1 MRIVGQRWKNEKIE
15 KTEMR
20 DRDFGQRPGG
30 KSRKEDG
37 KRDKKDKRENIR
49 RIITATALLGLYI
62 LLCTACGLMQDEKI
76 KLRDLDFTV
85 LSEEKIPEELKTV
98 IAEKGAAPFELTY
111 SDNQN
116 LYISIGYGEQK
127 SGGYSIAVDALYL
140 TDDAIHVSTSL
151 LGPDITGQ
159 KENVGKPSTP
169 YIVLKTE
176 LLDKT
181 VIYE

>member
-1 MRIVGQRWKNEKIE
+1 MKIKRKRWKNVAAA
-15 KTEMR
+15 M
-20 DRDFGQRPGG
+20 
-30 KSRKEDG
+30 
-37 KRDKKDKRENIR
+37 
-49 RIITATALLGLYI
+49 L
-62 LLCTACGLMQDEKI
+62 LLCVVLTGCGMSGERNI

-98 IAEKGAAPFELTY
+98 IAEKGSEPFRLTY

-127 SGGYSIAVDALYL
+127 TGGYGIAVDELYL
-140 TDDAIHVSTSL
+140 TDDAVHVSTSL

-159 KENVGKPSTP
+159 KSGAGKPTTP
-169 YIVLKTE
+169 YIVIKTE

-181 VIYE
+181 VIYN

>member
-1 MRIVGQRWKNEKIE
+1 MKIKRRRWKNVAAA
-15 KTEMR
+15 M
-20 DRDFGQRPGG
+20 
-30 KSRKEDG
+30 
-37 KRDKKDKRENIR
+37 
-49 RIITATALLGLYI
+49 L
-62 LLCTACGLMQDEKI
+62 LLCVVLTGCGMSGERNI

-98 IAEKGAAPFELTY
+98 IAEKGSEPFRLTY

-127 SGGYSIAVDALYL
+127 TGGYSIAVDELYL
-140 TDDAIHVSTSL
+140 TDDAVHVSTSL

-159 KENVGKPSTP
+159 KSGAGKPTTP
-169 YIVLKTE
+169 YIVIKTE

-181 VIYE
+181 VIYD

>member
-1 MRIVGQRWKNEKIE
+1 MRIVGQRWKNETI
-15 KTEMR
+15 EMR
-20 DRDFGQRPGG
+20 DHDFVQMSEGNP
-30 KSRKEDG
+30 RKKDG
-37 KRDKKDKRENIR
+37 KRDKKCKTKVL
-49 RIITATALLGLYI
+49 TATAILSVYLL
-62 LLCTACGLMQDEKI
+62 LLTACGLMQDEKI

-98 IAEKGAAPFELTY
+98 IAEKGTEPFKLTY

-127 SGGYSIAVDALYL
+127 TGGYSIAVDALYL
-140 TDDAIHVSTSL
+140 TDDAIYVSTSL

-159 KENVGKPSTP
+159 KENTGKTSVP

-176 LLDKT
+176 MLDKT

>member
-1 MRIVGQRWKNEKIE
+1 MQIKRKRWKNVAAA
-15 KTEMR
+15 M
-20 DRDFGQRPGG
+20 
-30 KSRKEDG
+30 
-37 KRDKKDKRENIR
+37 
-49 RIITATALLGLYI
+49 L
-62 LLCTACGLMQDEKI
+62 LLCVVLTGCGMSGERNI

-98 IAEKGAAPFELTY
+98 IAEKGSEPFRLTY

-127 SGGYSIAVDALYL
+127 TGGYSIAVDELYL
-140 TDDAIHVSTSL
+140 TDDAVHVSTSL

-159 KENVGKPSTP
+159 KSGAGKPTTP
-169 YIVLKTE
+169 YIVIKTE

-181 VIYE
+181 VIYN

>member
-1 MRIVGQRWKNEKIE
+1 MKIKRKRWKNVAAA
-15 KTEMR
+15 M
-20 DRDFGQRPGG
+20 
-30 KSRKEDG
+30 
-37 KRDKKDKRENIR
+37 
-49 RIITATALLGLYI
+49 LLMCVVLTG
-62 LLCTACGLMQDEKI
+62 CGMSGERNI

-98 IAEKGAAPFELTY
+98 IAEKGSEPFRLTY

-127 SGGYSIAVDALYL
+127 TGGYSIAVDELYL
-140 TDDAIHVSTSL
+140 TDDAVHVSTSL

-159 KENVGKPSTP
+159 KSGAGKPTTP
-169 YIVLKTE
+169 YIVIKTE

-181 VIYE
+181 VIYN

>member
-1 MRIVGQRWKNEKIE
+1 MKIKRKRWKNVVAA
-15 KTEMR
+15 M
-20 DRDFGQRPGG
+20 
-30 KSRKEDG
+30 
-37 KRDKKDKRENIR
+37 
-49 RIITATALLGLYI
+49 L
-62 LLCTACGLMQDEKI
+62 LLCVVLTGCGMSWGGNI

-98 IAEKGAAPFELTY
+98 IAEKGSEPFRLTY

-127 SGGYSIAVDALYL
+127 TGGYSIAVDELYL
-140 TDDAIHVSTSL
+140 TDDAVHVSTSL

-159 KENVGKPSTP
+159 KSGAGKPTTP
-169 YIVLKTE
+169 YIVIKTE

-181 VIYE
+181 VIYD

>member
-1 MRIVGQRWKNEKIE
+1 MKTAGRQWKNEKTE

-20 DRDFGQRPGG
+20 DWDLMQISGR
-30 KSRKEDG
+30 KLRKEDSRRG
-37 KRDKKDKRENIR
+37 KKDKANIR
-49 RIITATALLGLYI
+49 RILTAAALLGLYI
-62 LLCTACGLMQDEKI
+62 LLCTGCGLMQDEKI

-98 IAEKGAAPFELTY
+98 IAEKGTEPFKLTY

-127 SGGYSIAVDALYL
+127 TGGYSIAVDALYL
-140 TDDAIHVSTSL
+140 TDDAIYVITSL

-159 KENVGKPSTP
+159 KENTGKPSVP

-176 LLDKT
+176 MLDKT

>member
-1 MRIVGQRWKNEKIE
+1 MKIKRKQWKNVAAA
-15 KTEMR
+15 M
-20 DRDFGQRPGG
+20 
-30 KSRKEDG
+30 
-37 KRDKKDKRENIR
+37 
-49 RIITATALLGLYI
+49 L
-62 LLCTACGLMQDEKI
+62 LLCVVLTGCRMSGEGNI

-98 IAEKGAAPFELTY
+98 IAEKGSEPFRLTY

-127 SGGYSIAVDALYL
+127 TGGYSIAVDTLYL
-140 TDDAIHVSTSL
+140 TEDAIHVSTSL

-159 KENVGKPSTP
+159 KSGEGKPTTP
-169 YIVLKTE
+169 YIVIKTE

-181 VIYE
+181 VIYD

>member
-1 MRIVGQRWKNEKIE
+1 MKIKRKRWKNVAAA
-15 KTEMR
+15 M
-20 DRDFGQRPGG
+20 
-30 KSRKEDG
+30 
-37 KRDKKDKRENIR
+37 
-49 RIITATALLGLYI
+49 L
-62 LLCTACGLMQDEKI
+62 LLCVVLTGCGMSGERNI

-98 IAEKGAAPFELTY
+98 IAEKGSEPFRLTY

-127 SGGYSIAVDALYL
+127 TGGYSIAVDELYL
-140 TDDAIHVSTSL
+140 TDDAVHVSTSL

-159 KENVGKPSTP
+159 KENTGKPSVP

-176 LLDKT
+176 MLDKT

>member
-1 MRIVGQRWKNEKIE
+1 MSGERN
-15 KTEMR
+15 
-20 DRDFGQRPGG
+20 
-30 KSRKEDG
+30 
-37 KRDKKDKRENIR
+37 
-49 RIITATALLGLYI
+49 
-62 LLCTACGLMQDEKI
+62 I

-98 IAEKGAAPFELTY
+98 IAEKGSEPFRLTY

-127 SGGYSIAVDALYL
+127 TGGYSIAVDELYL
-140 TDDAIHVSTSL
+140 TDDAVHVSTSL

-159 KENVGKPSTP
+159 KSGAGKPTTP
-169 YIVLKTE
+169 YIVIKTE

-181 VIYE
+181 VIYD

>member
-1 MRIVGQRWKNEKIE
+1 MKKEGSRWKTGEY
-15 KTEMR
+15 
-20 DRDFGQRPGG
+20 
-30 KSRKEDG
+30 RKESRYIG
-37 KRDKKDKRENIR
+37 
-49 RIITATALLGLYI
+49 I
-62 LLCTACGLMQDEKI
+62 LLAVMLWILSFAGCGFSQNEKI

-85 LSEEKIPEELKTV
+85 LSEGNIPEELKTV
-98 IAEKGAAPFELTY
+98 IAEKGTEPFKLTY
-111 SDNQN
+111 SDNNN

-140 TDDAIHVSTSL
+140 TDDAIHVRTSL

-159 KENVGKPSTP
+159 KEGAGKPSTP

>member
-1 MRIVGQRWKNEKIE
+1 MKIKWRQWK
-15 KTEMR
+15 
-20 DRDFGQRPGG
+20 
-30 KSRKEDG
+30 
-37 KRDKKDKRENIR
+37 
-49 RIITATALLGLYI
+49 IIMTAVLGALLLTG
-62 LLCTACGLMQDEKI
+62 CGLLSKENV

-85 LSEEKIPEELKTV
+85 TE
-98 IAEKGAAPFELTY
+98 PFQLTY

-127 SGGYSIAVDALYL
+127 TGGYSIAVDALYL

-159 KENVGKPSTP
+159 KEGAGKPSTP

-181 VIYE
+181 VLYD

>member
-1 MRIVGQRWKNEKIE
+1 MAAA
-15 KTEMR
+15 M
-20 DRDFGQRPGG
+20 
-30 KSRKEDG
+30 
-37 KRDKKDKRENIR
+37 
-49 RIITATALLGLYI
+49 L
-62 LLCTACGLMQDEKI
+62 LLCVVLTGCGMSGERNI

-98 IAEKGAAPFELTY
+98 IAEKGSEPFRLTY

-127 SGGYSIAVDALYL
+127 TGGYSIAVDELYL
-140 TDDAIHVSTSL
+140 TDDAVHVSTSL

-159 KENVGKPSTP
+159 KSGAGKPTTP
-169 YIVLKTE
+169 YIVIKTE

-181 VIYE
+181 VIYN

>member
-1 MRIVGQRWKNEKIE
+1 MKKEGSRWKTDEY
-15 KTEMR
+15 
-20 DRDFGQRPGG
+20 
-30 KSRKEDG
+30 RKESRYIG
-37 KRDKKDKRENIR
+37 
-49 RIITATALLGLYI
+49 I
-62 LLCTACGLMQDEKI
+62 LLAVMLWILSFAGCGFSQNEKI

-85 LSEEKIPEELKTV
+85 LSEGKIPEELKTV
-98 IAEKGAAPFELTY
+98 IAEKGTEPFKLTY
-111 SDNQN
+111 SDNNN

-159 KENVGKPSTP
+159 KEGAGKPSTP

>member
-1 MRIVGQRWKNEKIE
+1 M
-15 KTEMR
+15 
-20 DRDFGQRPGG
+20 
-30 KSRKEDG
+30 
-37 KRDKKDKRENIR
+37 
-49 RIITATALLGLYI
+49 L
-62 LLCTACGLMQDEKI
+62 LLCVVLTGCGMSGERNI

-98 IAEKGAAPFELTY
+98 IAEKGSEPFRLTY

-127 SGGYSIAVDALYL
+127 TGGYSIAVDALYL
-140 TDDAIHVSTSL
+140 TDDAIYVSTSL

-159 KENVGKPSTP
+159 KSGAGKPTTP
-169 YIVLKTE
+169 YIVIKTE

-181 VIYE
+181 VIYD

>member
-1 MRIVGQRWKNEKIE
+1 M
-15 KTEMR
+15 
-20 DRDFGQRPGG
+20 
-30 KSRKEDG
+30 
-37 KRDKKDKRENIR
+37 
-49 RIITATALLGLYI
+49 L
-62 LLCTACGLMQDEKI
+62 LLCVVLTGCGMSGERNI

-98 IAEKGAAPFELTY
+98 IAEKGSEPFRLTY

-127 SGGYSIAVDALYL
+127 TGGYSIAVDELYL
-140 TDDAIHVSTSL
+140 TDDAVHVSTSL

-159 KENVGKPSTP
+159 KSGAGKPTTP
-169 YIVLKTE
+169 YIVIKTE

-181 VIYE
+181 VIYDCPLI

>member
-1 MRIVGQRWKNEKIE
+1 MKIVGQQWKNEKTGMKE
-15 KTEMR
+15 Y
-20 DRDFGQRPGG
+20 DFVQIPGENPS
-30 KSRKEDG
+30 KKDG
-37 KRDKKDKRENIR
+37 KRDKKGKRENIR
-49 RIITATALLGLYI
+49 RILTAAAFFGLYI

-76 KLRDLDFTV
+76 KLRDLNFTV

-98 IAEKGAAPFELTY
+98 IAGKGTEPFKLTY

-127 SGGYSIAVDALYL
+127 TGGYSIAVDALYL
-140 TDDAIHVSTSL
+140 TDDAIYVGTSL

-159 KENVGKPSTP
+159 KENTGKPSVP

>member
-1 MRIVGQRWKNEKIE
+1 M
-15 KTEMR
+15 
-20 DRDFGQRPGG
+20 
-30 KSRKEDG
+30 
-37 KRDKKDKRENIR
+37 
-49 RIITATALLGLYI
+49 L
-62 LLCTACGLMQDEKI
+62 LLCVVLTGCRMSGEGNI

-98 IAEKGAAPFELTY
+98 IAEKGSEPFRLTY

-127 SGGYSIAVDALYL
+127 TGGYSIAVDELYL
-140 TDDAIHVSTSL
+140 TDDAVHVSTSL

-159 KENVGKPSTP
+159 KSGAGKPTTP
-169 YIVLKTE
+169 YIVIKTE

-181 VIYE
+181 VIYD

>member
-1 MRIVGQRWKNEKIE
+1 M
-15 KTEMR
+15 
-20 DRDFGQRPGG
+20 
-30 KSRKEDG
+30 
-37 KRDKKDKRENIR
+37 
-49 RIITATALLGLYI
+49 L
-62 LLCTACGLMQDEKI
+62 LLCVVLTGCGMSGERNI

-98 IAEKGAAPFELTY
+98 IAEKGSEPFRLTY

-127 SGGYSIAVDALYL
+127 TGGYSIAVDELYL
-140 TDDAIHVSTSL
+140 TDDAVHVSTSL

-159 KENVGKPSTP
+159 KSGAGKPTTP
-169 YIVLKTE
+169 YIVIKTE

-181 VIYE
+181 VIYD

>member
-1 MRIVGQRWKNEKIE
+1 MKMEWELWKKE
-15 KTEMR
+15 
-20 DRDFGQRPGG
+20 
-30 KSRKEDG
+30 RKEAG
-37 KRDKKDKRENIR
+37 NHRINSGKIKRDK
-49 RIITATALLGLYI
+49 RIVAALWGLCMV
-62 LLCTACGLMQDEKI
+62 LLTACGLLPDENI

-98 IAEKGAAPFELTY
+98 IAEKGTEPFELTY

-159 KENVGKPSTP
+159 KEGAGNSSTP

>member
-1 MRIVGQRWKNEKIE
+1 MKIVVQRW
-15 KTEMR
+15 
-20 DRDFGQRPGG
+20 
-30 KSRKEDG
+30 
-37 KRDKKDKRENIR
+37 KRDKKDKRENRR
-49 RIITATALLGLYI
+49 RILTAILSLYI
-62 LLCTACGLMQDEKI
+62 LVFTACGLLQDEKI

-98 IAEKGAAPFELTY
+98 IAEKGTEPFKLTY
-111 SDNQN
+111 SDNEN

-127 SGGYSIAVDALYL
+127 TGGYSIAVDELYL
-140 TDDAIHVSTSL
+140 TDDAVYVRTTL

-159 KENVGKPSTP
+159 RENAGKPSIP

-176 LLDKT
+176 LLDKS

>member
-1 MRIVGQRWKNEKIE
+1 MKIKRKRWKNVAAA
-15 KTEMR
+15 M
-20 DRDFGQRPGG
+20 
-30 KSRKEDG
+30 
-37 KRDKKDKRENIR
+37 
-49 RIITATALLGLYI
+49 L
-62 LLCTACGLMQDEKI
+62 LLCVVLTGCEMSGEGNI

-98 IAEKGAAPFELTY
+98 IAEKGSEPFRLTY

-127 SGGYSIAVDALYL
+127 TGGYSIAVDELYL
-140 TDDAIHVSTSL
+140 TDDAVHVSTSL

-159 KENVGKPSTP
+159 KSGAGKPTTP
-169 YIVLKTE
+169 YIVIKTE

-181 VIYE
+181 VIYD

>member
-1 MRIVGQRWKNEKIE
+1 MKIKRKRWKNVVAA
-15 KTEMR
+15 M
-20 DRDFGQRPGG
+20 
-30 KSRKEDG
+30 
-37 KRDKKDKRENIR
+37 
-49 RIITATALLGLYI
+49 L
-62 LLCTACGLMQDEKI
+62 LLCVVLTGCGMSGERNI

-98 IAEKGAAPFELTY
+98 IAEKGSEPFRLTY

-127 SGGYSIAVDALYL
+127 TGGYSIAVDELYL
-140 TDDAIHVSTSL
+140 TDDAVHVSTSL

-159 KENVGKPSTP
+159 KSGAGKPTTP
-169 YIVLKTE
+169 YIVIKTE

-181 VIYE
+181 VIYD